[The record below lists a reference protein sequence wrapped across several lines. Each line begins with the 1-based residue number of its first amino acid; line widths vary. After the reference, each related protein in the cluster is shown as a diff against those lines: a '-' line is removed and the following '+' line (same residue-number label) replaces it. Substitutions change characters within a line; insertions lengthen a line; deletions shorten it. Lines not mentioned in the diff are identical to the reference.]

1 MDFDEGS
8 ALMEVSQDVDA
19 QAGSLRSDLRYAP
32 EHTHDPDQPSPAG

>member
-19 QAGSLRSDLRYAP
+19 QAGISSK
-32 EHTHDPDQPSPAG
+32 